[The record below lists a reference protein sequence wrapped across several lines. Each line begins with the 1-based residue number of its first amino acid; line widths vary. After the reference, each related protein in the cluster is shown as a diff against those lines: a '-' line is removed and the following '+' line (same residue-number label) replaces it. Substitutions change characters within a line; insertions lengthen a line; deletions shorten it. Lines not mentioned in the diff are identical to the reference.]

1 MRTLQGE
8 VGLKI
13 DDIRVTEFHKCVRDY
28 FELLKD
34 YMQREQLFSFVHTRE
49 YF

>member
-1 MRTLQGE
+1 MCSLHP
-8 VGLKI
+8 KI
-13 DDIRVTEFHKCVRDY
+13 DNLADTKVLHEDVRDY

-34 YMQREQLFSFVHTRE
+34 YMQREQIMSFVHTRG